1 MANRIDSIN
10 LTVAQITDLTQPLSL
25 AQGGVGA
32 TTPEGGRKTLGFEDM
47 GIGVSTN
54 ALPSL
59 DWQTFDFVP
68 GALYSVSSGNMTN
81 VPAGMDVPGPTYNTS
96 IRAYGP
102 EGGTRH
108 VDVCF
113 STTTASAYRYYQVRL
128 AGALGSRSMTV
139 RQIWT
144 SADVVPV
151 ANGGTGNT
159 TGTSPTATKLATA
172 RTLQTNL
179 GSTSS
184 ASFDGSAN
192 ATPGVT
198 GTLGVSNGGT
208 GSTTAAAART
218 ALGAAASGA
227 NSDIKSITG
236 LTTALAVSQGG
247 TGGNTA
253 ALARKGLELDETA
266 TDIDFRAAKVITRE
280 THASGIFAS
289 KPATNTGVNGGQI
302 KSDCI
307 VAGVEVASGYLQML
321 KTVDSTDTTAR
332 LTVYQKG
339 TGGVGGAEAT
349 KNFDF
354 ASNGNFYMDGTAYL
368 GGFSTTGDIA
378 VSGFSNFEKNLGVKA
393 GSTAGL
399 RSWRA
404 QSNNYIRFT
413 NLNGDGNEG
422 GFIANIE
429 AGYYTGGWQFGG
441 VRGGGADLDRVQLNL
456 ARDSSTPSAAFL
468 FLNSGTAQCANWAS
482 TSDRRVKEDIEVV
495 SDPLEKMTKFHGVTF
510 KYKNSG
516 MTSVGYIAQDVQEAL
531 PQAVSVGSSS
541 SPEDEIQDP
550 LVLNVAGVG
559 ALHHEAIL
567 ALMEKVEQLTT
578 QVNSLQ
584 SEVALLK
591 GGQ

>member
-32 TTPEGGRKTLGFEDM
+32 TTPEGGRKTLGFEDLGF
-47 GIGVSTN
+47 GITNQTALSSFDWQQADFVTGATYLVSSSSWTNLPAGVSY
-54 ALPSL
+54 L
-59 DWQTFDFVP
+59 
-68 GALYSVSSGNMTN
+68 SGTQ
-81 VPAGMDVPGPTYNTS
+81 VFIHVEGITSAGTGIEVTLAPNTTS
-96 IRAYGP
+96 DANFKVYKVRI
-102 EGGTRH
+102 GG
-108 VDVCF
+108 
-113 STTTASAYRYYQVRL
+113 SK
-128 AGALGSRSMTV
+128 GSRVFSV
-139 RQIWT
+139 RQIYSST
-144 SADVVPV
+144 DTIPV

-159 TGTSPTATKLATA
+159 TGNATTATKLATA

-236 LTTALAVSQGG
+236 LTTALGVSQGG

-307 VAGVEVASGYLQML
+307 IAGVEVASGYLQML

-339 TGGVGGAEAT
+339 TGGAGGAEAT

-354 ASNGNFYMDGTAYL
+354 SSNGNFYMTGTCYI
-368 GGFSTTGDIA
+368 GGASA
-378 VSGFSNFEKNLGVKA
+378 
-393 GSTAGL
+393 TAGNSVGL
-399 RSWRA
+399 TGWRTE
-404 QSNNYIRFT
+404 SNNGINLT

-422 GFIANIE
+422 QYVNQMSA
-429 AGYYTGGWQFGG
+429 AYYTGNWVIGG
-441 VRGGGADLDRVQLNL
+441 VRGGGTDLDRVQINVQ
-456 ARDSSTPSAAFL
+456 RDSGNPVRSYL
-468 FLNSGTAQCANWAS
+468 FLNTGTAQAQTWAS
-482 TSDRRVKEDIEVV
+482 TSDRRVKEDVEIVT
-495 SDPLEKMTKFHGVTF
+495 DPLEKMSKFHGVTF
-510 KYKNSG
+510 KYKNSDVV
-516 MTSVGYIAQDVQEAL
+516 SVGYIAQDVQEVL
-531 PQAVSVGSSS
+531 PQAVSVGAAA
-541 SPEDEIQDP
+541 SPDEEIQDP

-591 GGQ
+591 AGQ